1 MMMIT
6 NHTTQHLAFPTI
18 QLNGEVNAFQ
28 RSFVGEIRRLD
39 EMERRCRLF
48 HTQITE
54 SSPPIGLTPL
64 SAIPPFTSVG
74 PRAAQAFDELDDKL
88 TEHETRLNQINS
100 SFEVLGRRQ
109 RELEEARCVLRETA
123 GFFDQN
129 NNNGNGGRG
138 RGGVEIRSSFDDN
151 GDGSAPLLEN
161 AAEYGTLPGESGFNG
176 VDLE

>member
-1 MMMIT
+1 M
-6 NHTTQHLAFPTI
+6 LFPPDDDL

-48 HTQITE
+48 NTQITE
-54 SSPPIGLTPL
+54 TSPPIGMTPL
-64 SAIPPFTSVG
+64 SAIPSFTSVG

-123 GFFDQN
+123 GFFDQA
-129 NNNGNGGRG
+129 GSRQ
-138 RGGVEIRSSFDDN
+138 VEIRSSFDDN